1 VKTFK
6 EIRTSTKL
14 EEVELEHFGI
24 QVEESLE
31 LSDLP
36 PVMENETKQNH
47 SQPHDP
53 PAVLIMKRKSI
64 RLFPNGQRVALYY
77 VDKINKYVTVPYT
90 SMQWSASVEEEISS
104 TDNLKSIVESH
115 KVGPK
120 TSNEIFD
127 IFNRLNEA
135 NKMKFLQMAEEDFNN
150 LLNFV
155 KKNR

>member
-1 VKTFK
+1 VKTLNQ
-6 EIRTSTKL
+6 IRSSKP
-14 EEVELEHFGI
+14 EEKELEHFGI

-36 PVMENETKQNH
+36 PVMEDNSKQNH

-77 VDKINKYVTVPYT
+77 VDKINKYVTVPYS
-90 SMQWSASVEEEISS
+90 SMQWSASVEEQVSPHHK
-104 TDNLKSIVESH
+104 LKSIVEKNSISTE
-115 KVGPK
+115 
-120 TSNEIFD
+120 TSND
-127 IFNRLNEA
+127 IFGIF
-135 NKMKFLQMAEEDFNN
+135 NKLTESNKDVFLQMAEEDFNN

-155 KKNR
+155 KKNK

>member
-6 EIRTSTKL
+6 EIRTSQM
-14 EEVELEHFGI
+14 EVKELEDFGI

-36 PVMENETKQNH
+36 PVMESDKQNH

-53 PAVLIMKRKSI
+53 PAILIMKRKSI

-90 SMQWSASVEEEISS
+90 SMQWSAAVEEETSAH
-104 TDNLKSIVESH
+104 DNLKTIVENH
-115 KVGPK
+115 KANKEV
-120 TSNEIFD
+120 EED
-127 IFNRLNEA
+127 IFRIYNKLNET
-135 NKMKFLQMAEEDFNN
+135 NKQKFLQMAQEDFNN
-150 LLNFV
+150 LLSFV
-155 KKNR
+155 KKNK

>member
-1 VKTFK
+1 VKTLK
-6 EIRTSTKL
+6 ELRTSKMQ
-14 EEVELEHFGI
+14 EVELEHFGI

-90 SMQWSASVEEEISS
+90 SMQWSAAVEEEVSS
-104 TDNLKSIVESH
+104 HDQLKSIVESH
-115 KVGPK
+115 KVDSSI
-120 TSNEIFD
+120 SNEIFG
-127 IFNRLNEA
+127 IYNRLNET
-135 NKMKFLQMAEEDFNN
+135 NKLKFLQMAEEDFNN